1 MNNVALVVCKSITRV
16 LLFQGEEKRM
26 CLKRKICPICKKYYN
41 EPSALSRKDNKTKI
55 CSICGIKVALRKFIE
70 YQKGDEK

>member
-1 MNNVALVVCKSITRV
+1 
-16 LLFQGEEKRM
+16 M

-41 EPSALSRKDNKTKI
+41 EPPALSRKDNKTYI
-55 CSICGIKVALRKFIE
+55 CSTCGTKEALRKFIE